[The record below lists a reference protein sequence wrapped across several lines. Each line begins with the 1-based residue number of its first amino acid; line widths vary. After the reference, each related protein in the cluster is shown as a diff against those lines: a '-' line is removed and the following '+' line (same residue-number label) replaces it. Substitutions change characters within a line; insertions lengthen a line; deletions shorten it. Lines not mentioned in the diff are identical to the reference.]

1 MTNVELISGVSAI
14 PIILGLV
21 QLARLFGLK
30 EKYAPLL
37 TVALGE
43 LASITYY
50 FYRNQTWYEAVIVGL
65 VLGLSAIGLYSGTR
79 ETMEAF
85 RKPRRN

>member
-1 MTNVELISGVSAI
+1 MSDLELISGVSAI

-21 QLARLFGLK
+21 KLARMIGLK

-50 FYRNQTWYEAVIVGL
+50 FYSNQTWYEAVIVGL
-65 VLGLSAIGLYSGTR
+65 ILGLSAIGLYSGTR

-85 RKPRRN
+85 RKPKKS